1 MRLTDEHIESA
12 LREIRL
18 ALLEADVN
26 FQVVKAFID
35 RVRDKATD
43 QTVLKSLTPVQQVV
57 KIVRDELLALFGD
70 AQGGLTK
77 DAPTPRVVL
86 LLGLQGSGKTTTSG
100 KLGRWLKKQGKHPL
114 MVSTDVRRPAA
125 IQQLAVVGEQAEVKV
140 FAPETMDPV
149 ARASGALAEAKAKG
163 FDTVIVDTAG
173 RLHIDDELM
182 DELQAIKEAV
192 RPSDL
197 LYVADSMTGQD
208 AIKSA
213 GEFNRRVGVTGVVLT
228 KLDGDARGGAALSVV
243 SVVGV
248 PVAFIGSGETLEDL
262 ELFHPDRI
270 VSRMLGM
277 GDVLSL
283 IEKAEQ
289 ALDEGEAEKLEEKL
303 RKNQFTLDD
312 FKSQLKT
319 IRRMGPLESVLGMI
333 PGMGQ
338 MKELAQNKPDEKQLG
353 RVEAIISSMTAEER
367 RNDSIINGSPPQADC
382 RGQRH
387 FRRGREPAAE
397 AVHRDAASAQ
407 DDRTGWGSGHARH
420 EKHAGHEEHAAD
432 GAGHAGFCAGRHGE
446 EAEKGRALGAHE
458 VTVGFGLSILR
469 LWAQPRAQRSKAER
483 LRPKTRRPETEM
495 LVIRMRRVGTT
506 KKPYF
511 RVVVTEAKSARE
523 SSFVENVGTY
533 NPRSK
538 PAKVEIDKER
548 LQHWL
553 KKGAQPSD
561 SVRTLIKKHLTRDLS
576 APVAA
581 PAGADARHSDVG
593 RGGQHARE
601 RPGQSCARRRRGRGA
616 CAGRQAGLG
625 EGPRVVAP
633 RHDGAGVEDRTGRHG
648 QDHRASGA
656 DGGGAANAGRGYRRA
671 SWCSRAV
678 GYTGLT
684 EFPSPK
690 AQRPVTPNCPTPNLG
705 VLGDWELGVIGGWGL
720 GVGS

>member
-1 MRLTDEHIESA
+1 LTPEHIESA

-35 RVRDKATD
+35 RVRDKATE

-70 AQGGLTK
+70 AEGGLKK
-77 DAPTPRVVL
+77 DSPTPRVVL

-100 KLGRWLKKQGKHPL
+100 KLGLWLKKQGKHPL

-125 IQQLAVVGEQAEVKV
+125 IQQLAVVGEKAEVKV

-149 ARASGALAEAKAKG
+149 ARASRALAEAKALG

-192 RPSDL
+192 QPSDL

-283 IEKAEQ
+283 IEKAEA

-312 FKSQLKT
+312 FRSQLKT
-319 IRRMGPLESVLGMI
+319 IKRMGPLESVLGMI

-338 MKELAQNKPDEKQLG
+338 IKELAQNKPDEKQLG
-353 RVEAIISSMTAEER
+353 RVEAIISSMTAAER
-367 RNDSIINGSPPQADC
+367 ANDSIINGS
-382 RGQRH
+382 
-387 FRRGREPAAE
+387 RRKRIAA
-397 AVHRDAASAQ
+397 
-407 DDRTGWGSGHARH
+407 GSGTSV
-420 EKHAGHEEHAAD
+420 ED
-432 GAGHAGFCAGRHGE
+432 
-446 EAEKGRALGAHE
+446 
-458 VTVGFGLSILR
+458 VNR
-469 LWAQPRAQRSKAER
+469 LLKQF
-483 LRPKTRRPETEM
+483 TE
-495 LVIRMRRVGTT
+495 MRRVIKMIGQGGVGAARHMKNLPKMAPGTQGFAPGGT
-506 KKPYF
+506 GKK
-511 RVVVTEAKSARE
+511 R
-523 SSFVENVGTY
+523 
-533 NPRSK
+533 
-538 PAKVEIDKER
+538 
-548 LQHWL
+548 
-553 KKGAQPSD
+553 KKGGPWG
-561 SVRTLIKKHLTRDLS
+561 LIK
-576 APVAA
+576 
-581 PAGADARHSDVG
+581 
-593 RGGQHARE
+593 
-601 RPGQSCARRRRGRGA
+601 
-616 CAGRQAGLG
+616 
-625 EGPRVVAP
+625 
-633 RHDGAGVEDRTGRHG
+633 
-648 QDHRASGA
+648 
-656 DGGGAANAGRGYRRA
+656 
-671 SWCSRAV
+671 SR
-678 GYTGLT
+678 
-684 EFPSPK
+684 
-690 AQRPVTPNCPTPNLG
+690 
-705 VLGDWELGVIGGWGL
+705 
-720 GVGS
+720 

>member
-1 MRLTDEHIESA
+1 LFESLSTRIQGAFTSLRGEVRLTPEHIESA

-18 ALLEADVN
+18 ALIEADVN

-70 AQGGLTK
+70 AEGGLKK

-125 IQQLAVVGEQAEVKV
+125 IQQLAVVGERAEVKV
-140 FAPETMDPV
+140 YAPETMDPV
-149 ARASGALAEAKAKG
+149 ARASGALSEAKAKG

-182 DELQAIKEAV
+182 NELQAIKEAV
-192 RPSDL
+192 GPSDL

-283 IEKAEQ
+283 IEKAEA

-312 FKSQLKT
+312 FRSQLKT
-319 IRRMGPLESVLGMI
+319 IKRMGPLESVLGMI

-338 MKELAQNKPDEKQLG
+338 IKELAQNKPDEKQLG
-353 RVEAIISSMTAEER
+353 RVEAIISSMTADER
-367 RNDSIINGSPPQADC
+367 ANDSIINGS
-382 RGQRH
+382 
-387 FRRGREPAAE
+387 RRKRIAA
-397 AVHRDAASAQ
+397 
-407 DDRTGWGSGHARH
+407 GSGTSV
-420 EKHAGHEEHAAD
+420 ED
-432 GAGHAGFCAGRHGE
+432 
-446 EAEKGRALGAHE
+446 
-458 VTVGFGLSILR
+458 VNR
-469 LWAQPRAQRSKAER
+469 LLKQF
-483 LRPKTRRPETEM
+483 TE
-495 LVIRMRRVGTT
+495 MRRVIKMIGQGGIGAARHMKNLPKMAPGTQGFAPGGT
-506 KKPYF
+506 GKK
-511 RVVVTEAKSARE
+511 R
-523 SSFVENVGTY
+523 
-533 NPRSK
+533 
-538 PAKVEIDKER
+538 
-548 LQHWL
+548 
-553 KKGAQPSD
+553 KKGGPWG
-561 SVRTLIKKHLTRDLS
+561 LIK
-576 APVAA
+576 
-581 PAGADARHSDVG
+581 
-593 RGGQHARE
+593 
-601 RPGQSCARRRRGRGA
+601 
-616 CAGRQAGLG
+616 
-625 EGPRVVAP
+625 
-633 RHDGAGVEDRTGRHG
+633 
-648 QDHRASGA
+648 
-656 DGGGAANAGRGYRRA
+656 
-671 SWCSRAV
+671 SR
-678 GYTGLT
+678 
-684 EFPSPK
+684 
-690 AQRPVTPNCPTPNLG
+690 
-705 VLGDWELGVIGGWGL
+705 
-720 GVGS
+720 